1 VCKQPAEGCT
11 RQRGGR
17 DSNPRPVDRKSGSPT
32 TRPSSVRSQKFVG
45 VGAVPLGVQSV
56 PDHTK
61 YASSPHAEFVGSR
74 SNRMNRREGVSRNRS
89 AGAPLHTSE

>member
-1 VCKQPAEGCT
+1 
-11 RQRGGR
+11 
-17 DSNPRPVDRKSGSPT
+17 
-32 TRPSSVRSQKFVG
+32 VG